1 MSLEEAQRFI
11 NKIFTEESVRNE
23 FERRLESL
31 PDKDENSGFDHEDVA
46 EVAPDYASE
55 LGYEFTAEE
64 GFEALRKVRNAEG
77 SDQLSDEEL
86 EGVAGGKME
95 FEPDQDFN
103 PNDIKLP

>member
-11 NKIFTEESVRNE
+11 NRIFTEESVRKE

-31 PDKDENSGFDHEDVA
+31 PDQDEKPGFDHEVVA
-46 EVAPDYASE
+46 QVAPDYASE

-64 GFEALRKVRNAEG
+64 GFEALRKVRNTEG

-86 EGVAGGKME
+86 EGVAGGKLE
-95 FEPDQDFN
+95 FN
-103 PNDIKLP
+103 PNHIQLP